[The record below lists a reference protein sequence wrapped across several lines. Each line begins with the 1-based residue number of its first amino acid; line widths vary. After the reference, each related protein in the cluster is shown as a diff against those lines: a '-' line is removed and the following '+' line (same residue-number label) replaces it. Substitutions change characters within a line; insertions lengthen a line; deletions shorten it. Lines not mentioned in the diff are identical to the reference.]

1 MLPKPSPPTLLA
13 SPLLDVCMLFT
24 SMTLRG
30 LRLKEVSTRR
40 DLILNYLLGWLVLTR
55 IARCDLVLFICHA
68 VEYYRVIYTT

>member
-1 MLPKPSPPTLLA
+1 MLPKPLPPALLA
-13 SPLLDVCMLFT
+13 GPLLDDCVLFT

-55 IARCDLVLFICHA
+55 IAGCDLVLFICHA
-68 VEYYRVIYTT
+68 VEYYSIIYTT